1 MMKQRLA
8 LELSTLPLH
17 GYETASLTW
26 WGTLMFIL
34 IEGTGFAIVA
44 ALYLYLASVA
54 PAWPMDAPP
63 PDLLPGTLLTLI
75 LLASLVPNNLLSRWA
90 VAGDLSKV
98 RIGIVIMTLAGVA
111 PLIPRI
117 FEFPA
122 LNVSW
127 DTNAYGSTL
136 WALLGLHTTHLITDV
151 GETIVLAVLMYTRHG
166 DSRRRFGDVQDN
178 AMYWNFVVLAWIP
191 IYALIYWVPRL

>member
-8 LELSTLPLH
+8 LELSKLPLH
-17 GYETASLTW
+17 GHETASLTW

-111 PLIPRI
+111 PLIPRV

>member
-1 MMKQRLA
+1 MKQRLA
-8 LELSTLPLH
+8 LELSKLPLH
-17 GYETASLTW
+17 GHETASLTW